1 MSTITISIAKDF
13 SPYPAGRFREDGKY
27 SGTAFREDHLVPALS
42 CHKQVTVMFDQVEGF
57 GSSFL
62 DEAFG
67 GLIRSENMNKEF
79 LTEHL
84 KLDTNEEDMKI
95 YVRFAHWYIN
105 KAAESNLNSS

>member
-1 MSTITISIAKDF
+1 MSTFTISIAKDF
-13 SPYPAGRFREDGKY
+13 SPYPAGRFRKDGKY
-27 SGTAFREDHLVPALS
+27 SGTAFREDHLVPALIR
-42 CHKQVTVMFDQVEGF
+42 HKQVTVIFDQVEGF

-67 GLIRSENMNKEF
+67 GLIRSEKMNKEF

-105 KAAESNLNSS
+105 KAAESNLTSS